1 MHRNRIDRNQGLDD
15 EFLKKRGKNQTG
27 IGQLPWSLFI
37 ETGTGVSWN
46 RRERQVR
53 GSASDMLTLRCL

>member
-1 MHRNRIDRNQGLDD
+1 MHRNRIDRTQRLDD
-15 EFLKKRGKNQTG
+15 EFLKEREESGG
-27 IGQLPWSLFI
+27 DWAIARSLFI